1 MKGNESMTKKELLY
15 QMFLTQY
22 NILSTTID
30 ELQRQLRYKRVSD
43 VDCLELIIANE
54 RFEMLKEMSNWV
66 FSIMK
71 IDEEEEFSKLYKKFE
86 AEQKKKVRF

>member
-1 MKGNESMTKKELLY
+1 MTKKELLY

-30 ELQRQLRYKRVSD
+30 ELQRQLRYKRISD
-43 VDCLELIIANE
+43 IDCLELIIANE
-54 RFEMLKEMSNWV
+54 RFQMLKEMSNWV

-71 IDEEEEFSKLYKKFE
+71 IDDKEEFSDLFKKFE

>member
-1 MKGNESMTKKELLY
+1 MTRKELLY

-54 RFEMLKEMSNWV
+54 RFQMLKEMSNWV

-71 IDEEEEFSKLYKKFE
+71 IDDKEEFSDLFKKFE
-86 AEQKKKVRF
+86 TEQKKKIRF